1 MGNNDIQ
8 LRAERAVLYALFLM
22 PEKVHTIM
30 GKIRPF
36 MFTFPANKALFESA
50 LEVYSRGE
58 SVDTISVFKEV
69 MTLNTMYKDAAK
81 KEHSEIVTHFQHL
94 TYSELDSAILM
105 LMSESVRHEHI
116 ELAGEINS
124 IANSESY
131 DPTKILD
138 KLQDHISQNR
148 LKEFTNK
155 KEFSNSDLLDGLEES
170 MRKARENKGI
180 IGIESGYQEF
190 DECIGG
196 ARDTNL
202 IIVAARPAMG
212 KTQWALG
219 FMNHASVENN
229 HKGLFVST
237 EMDEV
242 QCMKRVV
249 AINGD
254 INGYSIKRGQL
265 DRNEGIRYAEAKEKI
280 SKSNLSIIA
289 GSFTINEIV
298 AEAHRRKHAEGLDY
312 LVVDYV
318 QKVRSPRYTNRNNEV
333 EDVTAKL
340 KDLANEL
347 KIPVIALAQLSRAVE
362 QRVDKRPMLSDLRD
376 SGAIEQDADIVVF
389 LYRNSYYIPAEEKE
403 NWNDPIHQLDDG
415 YVLIAKHRDGD
426 LADIKMKFHE
436 NIPAWR
442 NQYERPRYI
451 AVQEELDLPESTPS
465 AMQPNT
471 EFDNDD
477 LPF

>member
-1 MGNNDIQ
+1 MGNSDIQ

-22 PEKVHTIM
+22 PEKVHAIM

-36 MFTFPANKALFESA
+36 MFTNYANKVLFECSV
-50 LEVYSRGE
+50 EVYSRGE

-69 MTLNTMYKDAAK
+69 MTLDSADKNKAR
-81 KEHSEIVTHFQHL
+81 KEHGDIVTHFQHL
-94 TYSELDSAILM
+94 TYSELENAIM
-105 LMSESVRHEHI
+105 MIMSESVRNEHI
-116 ELAGEINS
+116 ELALEINT
-124 IANSESY
+124 IAKSESY
-131 DPTKILD
+131 DPKSVLD
-138 KLQDHISQNR
+138 RLQEHISQNR
-148 LKEFTNK
+148 LKDFTNK
-155 KEFSNSDLLDGLEES
+155 KEYSNSELLDGLEDS

-180 IGIESGYQEF
+180 IGIESGYEEF

-196 ARDTNL
+196 ARNTNL

-219 FMNHASVENN
+219 FMNYASVENN
-229 HKGLFVST
+229 KKGLFIST

-242 QCMKRVV
+242 QVMKRVV

-254 INGYSIKRGQL
+254 INGYSIKRGKL
-265 DRNEGIRYAEAKEKI
+265 DRMEGIRYAQSKEKI
-280 SKSNLSIIA
+280 LTSSFSVVS

-318 QKVRSPRYTNRNNEV
+318 QKVRSPRYSNRNNEV

-376 SGAIEQDADIVVF
+376 SGAIEQDADIVLF
-389 LYRNSYYIPAEEKE
+389 LYRNSYYIPDEEKKT
-403 NWNDPIHQLDDG
+403 WNDPLHQLDDA
-415 YVLIAKHRDGD
+415 YMLIAKHRDGE
-426 LADIKMKFHE
+426 LADIKMKFIE
-436 NIPAWR
+436 EIPAWK
-442 NQYERPRYI
+442 NLYERPRYV
-451 AVQEELDLPESTPS
+451 AVQEELDLPEETVS
-465 AMQPNT
+465 AMQPNQD
-471 EFDNDD
+471 FDNG